1 MPDTLHMFTVSVA
14 VLASV
19 VFIHNFLSCRK
30 QVCTPAWACENKTNL
45 SGTPPT
51 EPRHLPLSSGHACSP
66 CLAHTHTSLFV
77 SPCMFGDVSDLPV
90 QLRICFMSSLFLI

>member
-19 VFIHNFLSCRK
+19 VR
-30 QVCTPAWACENKTNL
+30 TPAWACENKTNL

-51 EPRHLPLSSGHACSP
+51 EPHHLPLSSGHACSP

-77 SPCMFGDVSDLPV
+77 SPCMLGDVSDLSV